1 MTVIKLVLAAV
12 AATALQTPPLEMFQ
26 LLHTHFASC
35 SPTTKG
41 LLMTSFLKLHLQQPG
56 DEALKQQVAGIFD
69 RYSET
74 IDPDLQQ
81 RAVEYKRLM
90 AAPQKAQ
97 ECVLPMPVWEGRE
110 SALLKRL
117 QVRRWP
123 AGPHVLLCRCCCS
136 GPAQPG

>member
-1 MTVIKLVLAAV
+1 MTVCLLLPAAV
-12 AATALQTPPLEMFQ
+12 AVAAASALQTPPLEMFQ

-35 SPTTKG
+35 TPTTRG
-41 LLMTSFLKLHLQQPG
+41 LLMTSFLKLHLQQPA
-56 DEALKQQVAGIFD
+56 DAALKQQVAGIFD

-117 QVRRWP
+117 QVCGWP
-123 AGPHVLLCRCCCS
+123 AGLRLWYWLSSCC
-136 GPAQPG
+136 